1 MINDVDAMRDLLF
14 ILERRQ
20 VSPRAT
26 IMFSIQSAAR
36 DLNCR
41 SDDVLE
47 CLNLL
52 QSLDYIE
59 GPGQDEPGCWLFRK
73 LTRKGVQFVR
83 QTRSPQAW
91 ERIKA
96 HFAAQRVELGT

>member
-1 MINDVDAMRDLLF
+1 MIKDVDSMRNLLF
-14 ILERRQ
+14 ILEERQ

-26 IMFSIQSAAR
+26 IIFSIQNAAR
-36 DLNCR
+36 ELDCQSNE
-41 SDDVLE
+41 VLE

-52 QSLDYIE
+52 QDLDYIE

-91 ERIKA
+91 EKIKA
-96 HFAAQRVELGT
+96 RFAARNVELGI